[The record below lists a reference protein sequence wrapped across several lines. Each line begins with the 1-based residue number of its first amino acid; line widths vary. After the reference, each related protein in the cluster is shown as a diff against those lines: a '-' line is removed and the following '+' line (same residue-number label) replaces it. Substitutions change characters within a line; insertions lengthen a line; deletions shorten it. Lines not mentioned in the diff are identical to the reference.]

1 MSFEGSLP
9 YEEQTDEELIRRL
22 RSGETEIEGYLCNK
36 YKALVRKK
44 ARALYIEGGD
54 SEDLLQEGMVGLFKA
69 VRAYDENR
77 EASFFTFASQ
87 CITNQMYSAV
97 SSSKR
102 KKHSILNESLSL
114 SEVADENSGHQ
125 APYVSGP
132 ERMIIEKEDE
142 DQLIK
147 SIREKLSPMENKVLD
162 LFLDGLSYKE
172 IGQTLGKSEKSIDNA
187 LQRIKGKIREIRENN
202 DR

>member
-1 MSFEGSLP
+1 MNQDGSAA

-22 RSGETEIEGYLCNK
+22 REGETGIEEYLCNK

-44 ARALYIEGGD
+44 ARVLYIEGGD
-54 SEDLLQEGMVGLFKA
+54 NEDLLQEGMLGLFKA

-87 CITNQMYSAV
+87 CISNQMYSAV
-97 SSSKR
+97 ASAKR
-102 KKHSILNESLSL
+102 KKHSILTESLPL
-114 SEVADENSGHQ
+114 SELSDDHLGVQ
-125 APYVSGP
+125 ANLVKEP

-142 DQLIK
+142 DRLMR
-147 SIREKLSPMENKVLD
+147 SIREKLSPLENKVLT

-172 IGQTLGKSEKSIDNA
+172 IGQKLGKSDKSIDNA
-187 LQRIKGKIREIRENN
+187 LQRIKGKIRSLKDEE
-202 DR
+202 